1 MTELDTFVKKFN
13 QLWKDGVT
21 AHLDLDTHAGDAWV
35 GLRVRLGHVPGPL
48 HRPVHPVH
56 QEVPRK
62 ESPSRQ
68 RRRARRAA
76 ARQTSGNATEREA
89 VKANEIVQEPT
100 EAQKVVEDAAVDHEG
115 EEPVVE
121 VNVKE
126 VTDEFCSNAE
136 FIENILSEE
145 NSVSFRMI
153 VKDTDDIQVFKNKV
167 RNSFF
172 TADVD
177 IVHQHF
183 EISGLETLPDQIKFY
198 LKVINDKKAIE
209 AILNLKSDNILL
221 MKIPKKK
228 PK

>member
-1 MTELDTFVKKFN
+1 MLLQEYPSCFLIQNIYSYNRNLPSCKTFPFGSTILFLLKEYCYSFF
-13 QLWKDGVT
+13 
-21 AHLDLDTHAGDAWV
+21 
-35 GLRVRLGHVPGPL
+35 
-48 HRPVHPVH
+48 
-56 QEVPRK
+56 QEFFFLLY
-62 ESPSRQ
+62 
-68 RRRARRAA
+68 
-76 ARQTSGNATEREA
+76 A
-89 VKANEIVQEPT
+89 VILVFLQQEFSFLLQFS

-221 MKIPKKK
+221 MKIPKKEAQVVDLDH
-228 PK
+228 